1 MPPATSEA
9 CPGASRRVA
18 FLLPGSSEM
27 TTESVI
33 RWASWLCC
41 LALGHFLP
49 FYERT
54 RERALRRRAGRG
66 AQTPFGAQ
74 GLARPRCGRGLRPAL
89 RPAPCG
95 HRSCAASASGPAS
108 RSSPRGAH
116 AARGT
121 GRGGLSPPLETAL
134 EVPPDFP
141 ESWVRPQG
149 GEGSPP
155 AQHCVLVFP
164 AIGADPWGVH

>member
-1 MPPATSEA
+1 MSAPGRHIAVRELLCADTAQARRGRCRPGAAPVPPATSEA

-66 AQTPFGAQ
+66 ARGANA
-74 GLARPRCGRGLRPAL
+74 LRGSRAGSPAL
-89 RPAPCG
+89 RTRPA
-95 HRSCAASASGPAS
+95 AGPAATTLRTSLLRSQCLWPRVTFLS
-108 RSSPRGAH
+108 RGRPCS
-116 AARGT
+116 ARN
-121 GRGGLSPPLETAL
+121 
-134 EVPPDFP
+134 
-141 ESWVRPQG
+141 
-149 GEGSPP
+149 GEGGTLAST
-155 AQHCVLVFP
+155 
-164 AIGADPWGVH
+164 